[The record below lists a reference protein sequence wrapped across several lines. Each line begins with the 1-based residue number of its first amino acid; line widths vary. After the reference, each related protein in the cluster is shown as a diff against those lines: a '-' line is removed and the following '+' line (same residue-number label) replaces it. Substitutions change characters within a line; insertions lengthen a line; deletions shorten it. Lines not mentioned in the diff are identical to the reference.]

1 MASALMRQSIRR
13 DLNELA
19 NEQSDENLLELFIN
33 GTESE
38 SQEAFRALVVRH
50 GPMALGICRH
60 VLNDQHD
67 ADDAFQATFLVLAQK
82 ASSIR
87 NRRVLA
93 GWLHEV
99 AHRIAIKARA
109 SAVRRRNLERHGIA
123 MSPQVNEPPGL
134 EEAAAWNELR
144 PVLHEEVERLPEKY
158 RLPVILSYLE
168 GKTNE
173 EVAALL
179 EWPVGTVKGRLSR
192 ARDLLRSRL
201 MRRGLCLSAAFVV
214 TALGE
219 GRVFAEVVPYELIKQ
234 TVRLAGRFGPRSAPP
249 DPGSAEPPFS
259 PDNDHL
265 ATVESLSIAGAAS
278 QTVGAPLLKYVLL
291 SLLVFSMS
299 AGIGLAISDA
309 GGIASGI
316 KSAITALIPPGW
328 TGGAGAACH

>member
-1 MASALMRQSIRR
+1 M
-13 DLNELA
+13 
-19 NEQSDENLLELFIN
+19 
-33 GTESE
+33 
-38 SQEAFRALVVRH
+38 
-50 GPMALGICRH
+50 
-60 VLNDQHD
+60 
-67 ADDAFQATFLVLAQK
+67 LAQK

-87 NRRVLA
+87 ESQGPGGLASRSLRTGSRSRRVP
-93 GWLHEV
+93 
-99 AHRIAIKARA
+99 AR
-109 SAVRRRNLERHGIA
+109 SVDVTSKGTGSRCR
-123 MSPQVNEPPGL
+123 PQVNEPPGL

-219 GRVFAEVVPYELIKQ
+219 GRVFAEVVPHELVKQ

-249 DPGSAEPPFS
+249 DPGSAEPPLS
-259 PDNDHL
+259 PEDDPS
-265 ATVESLSIAGAAS
+265 APVESLSMAGRRRDARCSAREMGSAFAAYLFDVRGHRPGHLRRRRHRQRHQVS
-278 QTVGAPLLKYVLL
+278 DHGAHSARLDGSGPGQL
-291 SLLVFSMS
+291 SLSSLAPENADGRNLGFSIVDHS
-299 AGIGLAISDA
+299 
-309 GGIASGI
+309 
-316 KSAITALIPPGW
+316 
-328 TGGAGAACH
+328 